1 MEEFLSL
8 DWKIGDEIVSER
20 ISEQTSREWN
30 IYDYYFE
37 ARSVIAMS
45 RYYYLCKNFYLLNTE
60 REHLARLLKKIIE
73 VNDTFLDVVSILL
86 DDYINI
92 KKNLGR
98 GFQKD
103 LEGAVKQ
110 YQEKRITRDQYE
122 ELNRKYYQKE
132 IQAFFSIKGEI
143 PSYRHEMNKLILNLV
158 NNIEENYA
166 IIIDKINETSR
177 YIKNKIKGI
186 TYLASKIWLLGLFDF
201 NGEVKEECFTS
212 QKINKLLDEYE
223 NILRILE
230 KGYHGKKAYNK
241 ENRGGCVAVCFTD
254 DMKCFSLSGIDCDVS
269 QNNMQ
274 GLSSIVEEDVKN
286 MGKIIENKTG
296 LTYCKLNKNTVRYV
310 DCDSLDEVVFDYQE
324 TCLSKDY
331 INKSYLEIKKNY
343 TCCERKIVS
352 SIPNRNNYVFFIKY
366 LPCKKCLPAVKS
378 TGSCSIKVYT
388 RFNRLG
394 FGMGHSQMIETEVF
408 EISYLEKY
416 RLIENYFVGNV
427 YNCEN

>member
-20 ISEQTSREWN
+20 ISDRTSREWN
-30 IYDYYFE
+30 IYEYYFE

-45 RYYYLCKNFYLLNTE
+45 KYYYLCKNFYLDTN

-73 VNDTFLDVVSILL
+73 VNDTFLDVVSILV
-86 DDYINI
+86 DDFIDI
-92 KKNLGR
+92 KEKFGI

-103 LEGAVKQ
+103 LEGVVKH
-110 YQEKRITRDQYE
+110 YQEKKITRDRYE
-122 ELNRKYYQKE
+122 ENRKYFQKE
-132 IQAFFSIKGEI
+132 LQAFFSIKGEI
-143 PSYRHEMNKLILNLV
+143 PSYRNEVNELIFDLV

-166 IIIDKINETSR
+166 VIIDKINETSR
-177 YIKNKIKGI
+177 YIKNKIRGI

-201 NGEVKEECFTS
+201 NEEVKEECFTS

-230 KGYHGKKAYNK
+230 KEYHGKKAYNK
-241 ENRGGCVAVCFTD
+241 KNTGGCVAVCFTD

-269 QNNMQ
+269 KNNLQ
-274 GLSSIVEEDVKN
+274 GLSSIVEEDVKKV
-286 MGKIIENKTG
+286 GELIENKTG
-296 LTYCKLNKNTVRYV
+296 LTYCKLNKDTVRYV
-310 DCDSLDEVVFDYQE
+310 RCDSLDEIYFDYQE

-331 INKSYLEIKKNY
+331 VNIQYSEIRENY

-378 TGSCSIKVYT
+378 TDSCSIKIYT
-388 RFNRLG
+388 RFNRRG
-394 FGMGHSQMIETEVF
+394 FGMGHSQMIETEVV
-408 EISYLEKY
+408 EISHLRKY
-416 RLIENYFVGNV
+416 RLIESYSVGNV
-427 YNCEN
+427 YNCE